1 MLHVEAC
8 VSANARLWDAMKAM
22 DRSCAGLALVTDD
35 AGRLVGTLTDGDV
48 RRALLGGAEVD
59 DPLRPFIFRNYTAVG
74 PHVARA
80 EVLDMMQ
87 ARRIDQVPV
96 LDDEGRLVGLHLL
109 QEMLG
114 PVERPNWAVVMAGGV
129 GTRLRPLTDSLPK
142 PMLKVAGRPI
152 LERIVL
158 HLVGHGIRRVF
169 LSVGYKAQVI
179 EDHFGDG
186 SRFGCRIEY
195 LREDRPMGTAGALS
209 LLPER
214 PTHPLLVMNGDLV
227 TQADVGVMLDAH
239 GGGITVGVRRYVH
252 QVPFGTVAVEGSQIV
267 GIEEKPRLERLINAG
282 VYVLSPNVL
291 LLMPAGAEFPMTQL
305 IAESLAFGV
314 SAFEVQDDW
323 LDVGQHD
330 QLRLAR
336 GAA

>member
-1 MLHVEAC
+1 
-8 VSANARLWDAMKAM
+8 MKTM
-22 DRSCAGLALVTDD
+22 DRSCAGLALVTDED
-35 AGRLVGTLTDGDV
+35 GRLVGTLTDGDV
-48 RRALLGGAEVD
+48 RRALLAGAEVD
-59 DPLRPFIFRNYTAVG
+59 DPLKPFMVRSYTAVG
-74 PHVARA
+74 RDVARA

-87 ARRIDQVPV
+87 ARRIEQVPV
-96 LDDEGRLVGLHLL
+96 LDDQGRLLGLHLM

-129 GTRLRPLTDSLPK
+129 GSRLRPLTDSIPK

-169 LSVGYKAQVI
+169 LSVNYLGHVI
-179 EDHFGDG
+179 EEHFGDG

-195 LREDRPMGTAGALS
+195 LREDRPLGTGGALS
-209 LLPER
+209 LLPV
-214 PTHPLLVMNGDLV
+214 PTEPLIVINGDLV
-227 TQADVGVMLDAH
+227 TNVNIGDLLAAH
-239 GGGITVGVRRYVH
+239 TGAMTMGVRPFTYII
-252 QVPFGTVAVEGSQIV
+252 PFGCVESERGRV
-267 GIEEKPRLERLINAG
+267 VVLEEKPRVVRMVNAG
-282 VYVLSPNVL
+282 VYVISPEIIARV
-291 LLMPAGAEFPMTQL
+291 PAGEDYPITRL
-305 IAESLAFGV
+305 IEECVAASEV
-314 SAFEVQDDW
+314 VNTFEVQDDW